1 MEVVKAPRSGFCFG
15 VKMAIQKGE
24 ELVKSGQGPIATL
37 GPLIHNPQE
46 IARLDGIG
54 IHARERFEDITEAKV
69 LIRTHGVAPEI
80 YDEAQKRGLE
90 IFDCTCPFVRKVQQI
105 AHEHSQK
112 GYLVLIL
119 GNKLHPEVEGIL
131 GWSGGRGIAFNVVDE
146 LGCIDWR
153 DEKVCFVAQTT
164 ENVEKFDA
172 AAEWLK
178 AKCQEVIVFNTICS
192 ATRER
197 QNSAL
202 QLAKEVELM
211 VVVGGLNSANTQKL
225 ALLCRQNGTKTK
237 HIESACDI
245 DSSWFKDLKK
255 VGITAGASTPDWIIR
270 EVVNKMMEDLTMEQG
285 LEQGYG
291 MLKEIGLHD
300 IVTGTVVKINNDEVL
315 VDIGGK
321 SEGIIPLKELSV
333 QKNPDVNELVKIGET
348 IQVMVIKLENNEG
361 NMLLSKRK
369 VDQELALEKLAQIYE
384 SGEVIEAPVVDVVK
398 GGVIVDIGAR
408 GFVPASQLDSKFIED
423 IKGFVGQT
431 LSFKIIEF
439 KPEERKIILSRRVI
453 LEAEEKAKRDALWEN
468 IAEGQ
473 TRKGTVQR
481 LANFGAFIDLGGVD
495 GLLHISEMGWGR
507 VKHPSDVVKVGQ
519 EVEVYV
525 LAVDREKNKIS
536 LGLKQLSVDPWSTAA
551 DKYAKG
557 SVVSGKV
564 VRIAPF
570 GAFIE
575 LEDGVDGLVHIS
587 QISWERVEK
596 VEDALKVGQTVEAK
610 VLDLDPENKRISLSI
625 KELTERPA
633 KQPVSAPSEDNNQEV
648 EESIP
653 SVNEEMNATIGDFM
667 NN

>member
-1 MEVVKAPRSGFCFG
+1 MEIKKAPRSGFCFG

-24 ELVKSGQGPIATL
+24 ELIQKGQGPIATL

-46 IARLDGIG
+46 INRLDLLG
-54 IHARERFEDITEAKV
+54 IHSRERFEDICEKKV
-69 LIRTHGVAPEI
+69 LIRTHGVAPEV
-80 YDEAQKRGLE
+80 YEEAKRRNLE

-105 AHEHSQK
+105 AYKHSQL

-119 GNKLHPEVEGIL
+119 GNKKHPEVEGIL
-131 GWSGGRGIAFNVVDE
+131 GWAGKRGFAFSDVSE
-146 LGCIDWR
+146 LSWMNLR
-153 DEKVCFVAQTT
+153 DEKICLVSQTT
-164 ENVEKFDA
+164 ENINKFNQA
-172 AAEWLK
+172 VEWLK
-178 AKCQEVIVFNTICS
+178 SQSKNVIVFNTICS

-197 QNSAL
+197 QKSAL
-202 QLAKEVELM
+202 ELAKEVELM
-211 VVVGGLNSANTQKL
+211 VVIGGLNSANTQKL
-225 ALLCRQNGTKTK
+225 AVLCRQNGTKTE
-237 HIESACDI
+237 HIESAGDI
-245 DSSWFKDLKK
+245 NPEWFKDVKK

-270 EVVNKMMEDLTMEQG
+270 EVIDKMMEDLTMEQG

-321 SEGIIPLKELSV
+321 SEGIIPLKELSH
-333 QKNPDVNELVKIGET
+333 QKSPNIEDIVKVGDT

-369 VDQELALEKLAQIYE
+369 VDQELALERLAKIYE
-384 SGEVIEAPVVDVVK
+384 DGEVIEAKVVDVVK

-408 GFVPASQLDSKFIED
+408 GFVPASQLDTKFIED

-431 LSFKIIEF
+431 LQFKIIEF
-439 KPEERKIILSRRVI
+439 KPEERKIILSRRVL
-453 LEAEEKAKRDALWEN
+453 LEAEEKAKKEALWNE

-473 TRKGTVQR
+473 TRKGTIQR
-481 LANFGAFIDLGGVD
+481 LANFGAFVDLGGVD

-519 EVEVYV
+519 EVDVYV
-525 LAVDREKNKIS
+525 LAVDREKDKIS
-536 LGLKQLSVDPWSTAA
+536 LGLKQLSVDPWSVAA
-551 DKYAKG
+551 DKYPQG
-557 SVVSGKV
+557 STVSGKI

-570 GAFIE
+570 GAFVE

-596 VEDALKVGQTVEAK
+596 VEDALKISQVVDAK
-610 VLDLDPENKRISLSI
+610 VLELDLENKKISLSI
-625 KELTERPA
+625 KELTERPTKA
-633 KQPVSAPSEDNNQEV
+633 APVV
-648 EESIP
+648 EEAEEDIP
-653 SVNEEMNATIGDFM
+653 VVNEEMNGTIGDFM